1 MKPMRSDKPT
11 DIFLRKEENPQ
22 TGIKISSF
30 GDKKY
35 ASCVRETPIGVEKYL
50 LPQSGTV
57 SDFLAKMKIN
67 QFQ

>member
-1 MKPMRSDKPT
+1 MRSDKPT
-11 DIFLRKEENPQ
+11 DIFLLKEENRQ

-30 GDKKY
+30 GDKKF
-35 ASCVRETPIGVEKYL
+35 ATCVRETPIGVEKCL

-57 SDFLAKMKIN
+57 PDFLAKMKIN

>member
-1 MKPMRSDKPT
+1 MISDKPT
-11 DIFLRKEENPQ
+11 DIFCPK

-35 ASCVRETPIGVEKYL
+35 VSCVRETPIRVEKCL
-50 LPQSGTV
+50 LPQLDTV
-57 SDFLAKMKIN
+57 PDFLAKMKSN